1 MLLIGETASVKG
13 TRIIFMVF
21 EQTTPTVANYE
32 NLGTINQDVKITM
45 AYCPTGC
52 LSQKVTFLNCW
63 NPVRG
68 RASRLAIVPCKPGVP
83 VPVEG
88 KSNEPPK
95 IILFSKF
102 VGR

>member
-52 LSQKVTFLNCW
+52 LSQKV
-63 NPVRG
+63 
-68 RASRLAIVPCKPGVP
+68 K
-83 VPVEG
+83 
-88 KSNEPPK
+88 
-95 IILFSKF
+95 
-102 VGR
+102 

>member
-45 AYCPTGC
+45 AYCPTRC
-52 LSQKVTFLNCW
+52 
-63 NPVRG
+63 
-68 RASRLAIVPCKPGVP
+68 
-83 VPVEG
+83 
-88 KSNEPPK
+88 PK
-95 IILFSKF
+95 K
-102 VGR
+102 